1 MIHEIIGFLRGFP
14 PFDTATEETLEA
26 VQKATEIEFF
36 PAGSLVLRAG
46 ESSSAHAYVL
56 RTGHAELTDGGR
68 VIDVVGPG
76 DVVGLPSMLTDLPP
90 GLDVRAAEDLLVYR
104 IDADAMLPVLSGR
117 SGLGFVAETV
127 RNRAPTWRAD
137 DQQGELASPA
147 LSDIARPAVV
157 VEATVSLRH
166 VVRLMHQEDASSAV
180 AIGDSGIVGI
190 VTDHDLRNRVLA
202 AGRTS
207 PSPCRGS

>member
-1 MIHEIIGFLRGFP
+1 MCAQRKTCSS
-14 PFDTATEETLEA
+14 TASMPMRCSPCC
-26 VQKATEIEFF
+26 Q
-36 PAGSLVLRAG
+36 
-46 ESSSAHAYVL
+46 
-56 RTGHAELTDGGR
+56 
-68 VIDVVGPG
+68 VG
-76 DVVGLPSMLTDLPP
+76 
-90 GLDVRAAEDLLVYR
+90 
-104 IDADAMLPVLSGR
+104 

-190 VTDHDLRNRVLA
+190 VTDHDLRNRVRP
-202 AGRTS
+202 GRTS
-207 PSPCRGS
+207 STRVEGRDKSNPYRSFWLDRG